1 MYRAE
6 EAHYTTQR
14 VGQDSIPGIVEG
26 GVVGGGVIGLARSR
40 RRASDRMRPSRDY
53 TSSIRFHL
61 IRKIPPI
68 REDSTR
74 SEGVDSFRSGV
85 SPHRQQASSRNSPT
99 RPLCQRGPPRFVATP
114 AVNTVPDAQQGLAG
128 QPCASEGACTRG
140 NGGGFA
146 PLEASCRRV
155 AGVSRLYWC
164 NSPRLLAVR
173 SRFAAVRRPHRRPT
187 RRQTSTTGCR
197 RRGGL
202 RSGYNGALPRAP
214 LARSPLRSEREPA
227 IACANPQYRA

>member
-1 MYRAE
+1 
-6 EAHYTTQR
+6 
-14 VGQDSIPGIVEG
+14 
-26 GVVGGGVIGLARSR
+26 
-40 RRASDRMRPSRDY
+40 MRPSRDY

-61 IRKIPPI
+61 IRKIPPV

-164 NSPRLLAVR
+164 NSPRLLAPSTWGELDRAPLKVQFLRLRAMRSRSGAVRPRFGAVR
-173 SRFAAVRRPHRRPT
+173 SRFGVVWRPKCRPP

-197 RRGGL
+197 WRGFLHLGG
-202 RSGYNGALPRAP
+202 SDAWPGVS
-214 LARSPLRSEREPA
+214 LASEPLRCEREPA
-227 IACANPQYRA
+227 IACANRLYRT